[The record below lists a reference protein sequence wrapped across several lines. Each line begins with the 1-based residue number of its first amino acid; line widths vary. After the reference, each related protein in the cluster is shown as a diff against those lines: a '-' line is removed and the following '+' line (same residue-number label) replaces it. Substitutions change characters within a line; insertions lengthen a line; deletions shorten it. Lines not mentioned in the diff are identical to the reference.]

1 MNQIAIGDSKRGWFT
16 GGLKYIIE
24 IGVRREKMI
33 SNLELLKQELI
44 KDLLEKQESGF
55 LKKQMWN
62 Y

>member
-1 MNQIAIGDSKRGWFT
+1 
-16 GGLKYIIE
+16 
-24 IGVRREKMI
+24 MI

-44 KDLLEKQESGF
+44 KDLLEKQESSF

>member
-1 MNQIAIGDSKRGWFT
+1 
-16 GGLKYIIE
+16 
-24 IGVRREKMI
+24 MI

-44 KDLLEKQESGF
+44 KDLLEKKESGF

>member
-1 MNQIAIGDSKRGWFT
+1 MS
-16 GGLKYIIE
+16 
-24 IGVRREKMI
+24 

>member
-1 MNQIAIGDSKRGWFT
+1 
-16 GGLKYIIE
+16 
-24 IGVRREKMI
+24 MI

-55 LKKQMWN
+55 LTKQMWN

>member
-1 MNQIAIGDSKRGWFT
+1 
-16 GGLKYIIE
+16 
-24 IGVRREKMI
+24 MI

-55 LKKQMWN
+55 LKKQMWK

>member
-1 MNQIAIGDSKRGWFT
+1 
-16 GGLKYIIE
+16 
-24 IGVRREKMI
+24 MI

-44 KDLLEKQESGF
+44 KDLLEKQENGFLKKQENGF

>member
-1 MNQIAIGDSKRGWFT
+1 
-16 GGLKYIIE
+16 
-24 IGVRREKMI
+24 MI
-33 SNLELLKQELI
+33 SNLELSKQELI

>member
-1 MNQIAIGDSKRGWFT
+1 
-16 GGLKYIIE
+16 
-24 IGVRREKMI
+24 MI

>member
-1 MNQIAIGDSKRGWFT
+1 
-16 GGLKYIIE
+16 
-24 IGVRREKMI
+24 MI

-55 LKKQMWN
+55 LRKQMWN

>member
-1 MNQIAIGDSKRGWFT
+1 
-16 GGLKYIIE
+16 
-24 IGVRREKMI
+24 MI

-62 Y
+62 YEQNSLIILII